1 MMKLYNHFQPKKKK
15 KKEMKLPLFK
25 RADNG
30 ETRGQL
36 QVPVLAPS
44 FNSTSNNYKTAH

>member
-1 MMKLYNHFQPKKKK
+1 
-15 KKEMKLPLFK
+15 MKLPLFK

-44 FNSTSNNYKTAH
+44 FNSTSNNYKTAHWGWTDMASNPYSKE